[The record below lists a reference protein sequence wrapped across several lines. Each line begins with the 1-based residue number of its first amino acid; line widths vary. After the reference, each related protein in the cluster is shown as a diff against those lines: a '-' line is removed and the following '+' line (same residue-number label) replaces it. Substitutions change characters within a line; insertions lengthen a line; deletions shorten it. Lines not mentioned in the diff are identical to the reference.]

1 MLIMFIKEVMFMKKK
16 IVWSSL
22 IVILFVCILFL
33 NKIVNFII
41 NIEWYKEVGYLT
53 VYFTKLIAM
62 CKLMIPLFIIIF
74 IGIALYWRSLRLSII
89 KYRKVFEVNNNKVK
103 NEKRIFIIVNLI
115 VSFLFSYAFA
125 ATYWYRILQFNNSVP
140 FNVKDPILNL
150 DVSFYIFK
158 LPLIQSLHSMILS
171 LIVLLGL
178 ITLFTYFILSVKDKV
193 MSRNFKKGFDKIDI
207 LNSGITRF
215 AGKQLA
221 VLAALIMICVSIG
234 YILKCIGLVYS
245 QKGVTFGA
253 GYTDVHVSLLLYK
266 IIAAASI
273 ISAVVIF
280 ISILVSKVKPII
292 VSITVIVSLILIKSL
307 SYAVVQNFI
316 VKSNQKT
323 LEQPYI
329 KYNIDYTRKA
339 FNIENID
346 SNPFQVKDN
355 LTSQDIDNNMDTI
368 NNIRINSFEPTLE
381 FYNQVQI
388 IRYYYK
394 FNNIDVDR
402 YNINGK
408 FNQIFI
414 GTREIDTK
422 AIDPNTWQNRHL
434 IYTHGYGI
442 VMNKVN
448 SVTSE
453 GQPNFV
459 IKDMPPQNST
469 DIKLNNARIYF
480 GEKTDD
486 YAIVDTKLKEFDYPK
501 GSENATNNYD
511 GSAGI
516 KLGFINKILF
526 AINQKDINFLLS
538 RDILK
543 ESKILINRSIKDRVS
558 KIAPFLNY
566 DSDPYIVMSGG
577 KLYWI
582 LDGYTVSDRYPFSQP
597 QNNLNYIRNSVKVI
611 VDAENGNVNFYIMDK
626 SDPIV
631 QSYAKIFPDLF
642 KDINKLPSDIV
653 QHFKYPKDLFN
664 IQCSVLGKYH
674 VTDPGVFYSGED
686 LWEVAKNQK
695 QVSGEKYSMESSYMV
710 MKLPNEQKDEMI
722 LLQYFNMRDKDNMVA
737 LFGARMD
744 GENYGKMVLYK
755 FPAEKTVYSPYL
767 FKQKLNQDTTIS
779 SQLSLWNKDGSQ
791 VQFGDT
797 IIVPINQSLVYVE
810 PMYLRASGKE
820 GIPEMKRV
828 IVSYSDKMVLAESI
842 DDALQQIFSYKQ
854 KSEEENS
861 NESQI
866 ETPSSDINA
875 EKLKEAKSLY
885 EQALEAQK
893 NGDWSKYGEN
903 IKKLGDIIDSLQK

>member
-1 MLIMFIKEVMFMKKK
+1 ML
-16 IVWSSL
+16 WSSL

-33 NKIVNFII
+33 NKIVDFII
-41 NIEWYKEVGYLT
+41 NVEWYKEVGYLT
-53 VYFTKLIAM
+53 VYFTKLIAI
-62 CKLMIPLFIIIF
+62 CKLMIPLFIIIY
-74 IGIALYWRSLRLSII
+74 ISIVLYWRSLRLSII
-89 KYRKVFEVNNNKVK
+89 KYRRAFEVNNDKVK

-140 FNVKDPILNL
+140 FNIKDPILNL

-171 LIVLLGL
+171 LIIFLGL
-178 ITLFTYFILSVKDKV
+178 ITLVTYFTLSVKDKV
-193 MSRNFKKGFDKIDI
+193 IWRNFKKDSGKIDI

-221 VLAALIMICVSIG
+221 VLAALVMICVSIG

-253 GYTDVHVSLLLYK
+253 GYTDAHVSLLLYK

-273 ISAVVIF
+273 ISAVIIF

-292 VSITVIVSLILIKSL
+292 VSITVIVALILIKSL
-307 SYAVVQNFI
+307 SYTVVQNFI

-346 SNPFQVKDN
+346 ANPFQVKDN

-414 GTREIDTK
+414 GTREINTK

-469 DIKLNNARIYF
+469 DIKLDNARIYF

-516 KLGFINKILF
+516 KLGFINRILF

-582 LDGYTVSDRYPFSQP
+582 LDGYTVSDRYPFAQP
-597 QNNLNYIRNSVKVI
+597 QNNLNYIRNSVKVT

-710 MKLPNEQKDEMI
+710 MKLPNEQKEEMI

-779 SQLSLWNKDGSQ
+779 SQLSLWNKDGSE

-854 KSEEENS
+854 DYNQENS

-866 ETPSSDINA
+866 ETPSYDINA

>member
-1 MLIMFIKEVMFMKKK
+1 MITFIKEVIFVKRKML
-16 IVWSSL
+16 WSSL

-33 NKIVNFII
+33 NKIVDFII
-41 NIEWYKEVGYLT
+41 NVEWYKEVGYLT
-53 VYFTKLIAM
+53 VYFTKLIAI
-62 CKLMIPLFIIIF
+62 CKLMIPLFIIIY
-74 IGIALYWRSLRLSII
+74 ISIVLYWRSLRLSII
-89 KYRKVFEVNNNKVK
+89 KYRRAFEVNNDKVK

-140 FNVKDPILNL
+140 FNIKDPILNL

-171 LIVLLGL
+171 LIIFLGL
-178 ITLFTYFILSVKDKV
+178 ITLVTYFTLSVKDKV
-193 MSRNFKKGFDKIDI
+193 IWRNFKKDSGKIDI

-221 VLAALIMICVSIG
+221 VLAALVMICVSIG

-253 GYTDVHVSLLLYK
+253 GYTDAHVSLLLYK

-273 ISAVVIF
+273 ISAVIIF

-292 VSITVIVSLILIKSL
+292 VSITVIVALILIKSL
-307 SYAVVQNFI
+307 SYTVVQNFI

-346 SNPFQVKDN
+346 ANPFQVKDN

-414 GTREIDTK
+414 GTREINTK

-469 DIKLNNARIYF
+469 DIKLDNARIYF

-516 KLGFINKILF
+516 KLGFINRILF

-582 LDGYTVSDRYPFSQP
+582 LDGYTVSDRYPFAQP
-597 QNNLNYIRNSVKVI
+597 QNNLNYIRNSVKVT

-710 MKLPNEQKDEMI
+710 MKLPNEQKEEMI

-779 SQLSLWNKDGSQ
+779 SQLSLWNKDGSE

-854 KSEEENS
+854 DYNQENS

-866 ETPSSDINA
+866 ETPSYDINA

>member
-1 MLIMFIKEVMFMKKK
+1 ML
-16 IVWSSL
+16 WSSL

-33 NKIVNFII
+33 NKIVDFVI
-41 NIEWYKEVGYLT
+41 NVEWYKEVGYLT
-53 VYFTKLIAM
+53 VYFTKLIAI
-62 CKLMIPLFIIIF
+62 CKLMIPLFIIIY
-74 IGIALYWRSLRLSII
+74 ISIVLYWRSLRLSII
-89 KYRKVFEVNNNKVK
+89 KYRRAFEVNNDKVK

-140 FNVKDPILNL
+140 FNIKDPILNL

-171 LIVLLGL
+171 LIIFLGL
-178 ITLFTYFILSVKDKV
+178 ITLVTYFILSVKDKV
-193 MSRNFKKGFDKIDI
+193 IWRNLKKDSGKIDI

-221 VLAALIMICVSIG
+221 VLAALVMICVSIG

-253 GYTDVHVSLLLYK
+253 GYTDAHVSLLLYK

-280 ISILVSKVKPII
+280 VSILVSKVKPII
-292 VSITVIVSLILIKSL
+292 VSITVIVALILIKSL
-307 SYAVVQNFI
+307 SYTVVQNFI

-346 SNPFQVKDN
+346 ANPFQVKDN

-414 GTREIDTK
+414 GTREINTK

-516 KLGFINKILF
+516 KLGFINRILF

-582 LDGYTVSDRYPFSQP
+582 LDGYTVSDRYPFAQP
-597 QNNLNYIRNSVKVI
+597 QNNLNYIRNSVKVT

-695 QVSGEKYSMESSYMV
+695 QVSGEKYSMDSSYMV
-710 MKLPNEQKDEMI
+710 MKLPNEQKEEMI

-779 SQLSLWNKDGSQ
+779 SQLSLWNKDGSK

-828 IVSYSDKMVLAESI
+828 IVSYSDKIVLAESI

-854 KSEEENS
+854 DYNQENP
-861 NESQI
+861 NEYQI
-866 ETPSSDINA
+866 ETPSYDINA

>member
-1 MLIMFIKEVMFMKKK
+1 MKKK
-16 IVWSSL
+16 MASGIL
-22 IVILFVCILFL
+22 IVILIICILFL
-33 NKIVNFII
+33 NRIVSFII

-53 VYFTKLIAM
+53 VYFTKLIAI
-62 CKLMIPLFIIIF
+62 CKLMIPLFVISF
-74 IGIALYWRSLRLSII
+74 IGIGLYYRSLRLSII
-89 KYRKVFEVNNNKVK
+89 KYKKVFEVNNNKVK
-103 NEKRIFIIVNLI
+103 NEKKIFFIVDFII
-115 VSFLFSYAFA
+115 SFLFSYVFA

-158 LPLIQSLHSMILS
+158 LPLIQSLHSVVLS
-171 LIVLLGL
+171 LIIFLAL

-193 MSRNFKKGFDKIDI
+193 TQKNSQKGFGKINI
-207 LNSGITRF
+207 LNSGLTRF
-215 AGKQLA
+215 AGRQLA
-221 VLAALIMICVSIG
+221 VLAALIMLCVSIG
-234 YILKCIGLVYS
+234 YILRCIGLVYS

-253 GYTDVHVSLLLYK
+253 GYTDAHVSLLFYK
-266 IIAAASI
+266 IIVVASTVAAI
-273 ISAVVIF
+273 VIF
-280 ISILVSKVKPII
+280 ISVLVSRFKPII
-292 VSITVIVSLILIKSL
+292 LSITVIAALILIESI
-307 SYAVVQNFI
+307 SSTVVQNFI

-339 FNIENID
+339 FNIENIAAT
-346 SNPFQVKDN
+346 PFQVKDN
-355 LTSQDIDNNMDTI
+355 LTAEDINNNIDTI
-368 NNIRINSFEPTLE
+368 NNIRINSFDPTLE

-408 FNQIFI
+408 FNQVFV
-414 GTREIDTK
+414 GTREINSK

-434 IYTHGYGI
+434 IYTHGYGV

-453 GQPNFV
+453 GQPDFV

-469 DIKLNNARIYF
+469 DIKFNDPRIYF
-480 GEKTDD
+480 GEKSDD

-501 GSENATNNYD
+501 GSENATNNYN
-511 GSAGI
+511 GTAGI
-516 KLGFINKILF
+516 KLGFVNKLLF

-538 RDILK
+538 RDTLK
-543 ESKILINRSIKDRVS
+543 ESKILINRNIKDRVS

-566 DSDPYIVMSGG
+566 DSDPYIVVSGG

-597 QNNLNYIRNSVKVI
+597 QNGLNYIRNSVKVT
-611 VDAENGNVNFYIMDK
+611 VDAENGDVNFYIIDK
-626 SDPIV
+626 NDPIV
-631 QSYAKIFPDLF
+631 ESYAKIFPDLF
-642 KDINKLPSDIV
+642 KDISKLPSDMV
-653 QHFKYPKDLFN
+653 QHLKYPKDLFN

-695 QVSGEKYSMESSYMV
+695 QVSGEKYSMEPSYMV
-710 MKLPNEQKDEMI
+710 MRPPGAKKEEMI

-744 GENYGKMVLYK
+744 GENYGKMILYK
-755 FPAEKTVYSPYL
+755 FPPEKTVYSPYL

-797 IIVPINQSLVYVE
+797 IIVPINQSLVYIE
-810 PMYLRASGKE
+810 PMYLRASGKD

-828 IVSYSDKMVLAESI
+828 IVSYSDKMILAQDI
-842 DDALQQIFSYKQ
+842 DDALQQIFNYKQ
-854 KSEEENS
+854 NSQEQNPSDSE
-861 NESQI
+861 I
-866 ETPSSDINA
+866 KTPSSDINA
-875 EKLKEAKSLY
+875 EKLEEAKSLY
-885 EQALEAQK
+885 QQALDAQK
-893 NGDWSKYGEN
+893 NGDWAKYGES
-903 IKKLGDIIDSLQK
+903 IKKLGEIIDSLQK

>member
-1 MLIMFIKEVMFMKKK
+1 MAFIREVILVKRKVM
-16 IVWSSL
+16 WSSL
-22 IVILFVCILFL
+22 IIILFICILFL
-33 NKIVNFII
+33 NKIVNFVI

-53 VYFTKLIAM
+53 IYFTKLVAI
-62 CKLMIPLFIIIF
+62 CKLMIPLFIIIY
-74 IGIALYWRSLRLSII
+74 IGIVLYWRSLRLSII
-89 KYRKVFEVNNNKVK
+89 KYRRAFEVSNNKVK
-103 NEKRIFIIVNLI
+103 NEKRVFIIVNI
-115 VSFLFSYAFA
+115 VVSFLFSYAFA

-140 FNVKDPILNL
+140 FNIKDPILNL
-150 DVSFYIFK
+150 DVSFYVFK

-171 LIVLLGL
+171 LIIFLGL
-178 ITLFTYFILSVKDKV
+178 ITLATYFILSVKDKV
-193 MSRNFKKGFDKIDI
+193 VFKSFKKNSGKIDI

-221 VLAALIMICVSIG
+221 VLAALVMLCVSVG
-234 YILKCIGLVYS
+234 YILKCIELVYS

-253 GYTDVHVSLLLYK
+253 GYTDVHVSLLFYK
-266 IIAAASI
+266 IIAIASI
-273 ISAVVIF
+273 ISAIAIF
-280 ISILVSKVKPII
+280 VSILVSRVKPII

-346 SNPFQVKDN
+346 ANPFQVKNN

-402 YNINGK
+402 YNINEK
-408 FNQIFI
+408 FNQVFV
-414 GTREIDTK
+414 GAREINTK

-453 GQPNFV
+453 GQPDFV

-469 DIKLNNARIYF
+469 DIKLNNPRIYF

-543 ESKILINRSIKDRVS
+543 DSKILINRSIKDRVS

-577 KLYWI
+577 KFYWI
-582 LDGYTVSDRYPFSQP
+582 LDGYTVSNRYPFSQP
-597 QNNLNYIRNSVKVI
+597 QNNLNYIRNSVKI
-611 VDAENGNVNFYIMDK
+611 TVDAENGNVNFYIIDK
-626 SDPIV
+626 TDPIV
-631 QSYAKIFPDLF
+631 QSYSKIFPDLF
-642 KDINKLPSDIV
+642 KDVNKLPSDIV

-695 QVSGEKYSMESSYMV
+695 QVSGEKYLMESSYMV
-710 MKLPNEQKDEMI
+710 MKLPNEQKEEMI

-744 GENYGKMVLYK
+744 GENYGKMVIYK

-779 SQLSLWNKDGSQ
+779 SQLSLWNKDGSE

-797 IIVPINQSLVYVE
+797 MIVPINQSLVYVE

-842 DDALQQIFSYKQ
+842 DDALQQIFTYTQDNKQ
-854 KSEEENS
+854 GNS
-861 NESQI
+861 NGTQI
-866 ETPSSDINA
+866 ETPSSDINT
-875 EKLKEAKSLY
+875 EKLKEAKNLY

-893 NGDWSKYGEN
+893 SGDWSKYGEN
-903 IKKLGDIIDSLQK
+903 IKKLGEIIDSLQK

>member
-1 MLIMFIKEVMFMKKK
+1 MAFIREVILVKRKVM
-16 IVWSSL
+16 WSSL
-22 IVILFVCILFL
+22 IIILFICILFL
-33 NKIVNFII
+33 NKIVNFVI

-53 VYFTKLIAM
+53 IYFTKLVAI
-62 CKLMIPLFIIIF
+62 CKLMIPLFIIIY
-74 IGIALYWRSLRLSII
+74 IGIVLYWRSLRLSII
-89 KYRKVFEVNNNKVK
+89 KYRRAFEVSNNKVK
-103 NEKRIFIIVNLI
+103 NEKRVFIIVNI
-115 VSFLFSYAFA
+115 VVSFLFSYAFA

-140 FNVKDPILNL
+140 FNIKDPILNL
-150 DVSFYIFK
+150 DVSFYVFK

-171 LIVLLGL
+171 LIIFLGL
-178 ITLFTYFILSVKDKV
+178 ITLATYFILSVKDKV
-193 MSRNFKKGFDKIDI
+193 VFKSFKKNSGKIDI

-221 VLAALIMICVSIG
+221 VLAALVMLCVSVG
-234 YILKCIGLVYS
+234 YILKCIELVYS

-253 GYTDVHVSLLLYK
+253 GYTDVHVSLLFYK
-266 IIAAASI
+266 IIAIASI
-273 ISAVVIF
+273 ISAIAIF
-280 ISILVSKVKPII
+280 VSILVSRVKPII

-346 SNPFQVKDN
+346 ANSFQVKNN

-368 NNIRINSFEPTLE
+368 NNIRINSFQPTLE

-402 YNINGK
+402 YNINEK
-408 FNQIFI
+408 FNQVFV
-414 GTREIDTK
+414 GAREINTK

-453 GQPNFV
+453 GQPDFV

-469 DIKLNNARIYF
+469 DIKLNNPRIYF

-543 ESKILINRSIKDRVS
+543 DSKILINRSIKDRVS

-577 KLYWI
+577 KFYWI
-582 LDGYTVSDRYPFSQP
+582 LDGYTVSNRYPFSQP
-597 QNNLNYIRNSVKVI
+597 QNNLNYIRNSVKI
-611 VDAENGNVNFYIMDK
+611 TVDAENGNVNFYIIDK
-626 SDPIV
+626 TDPIV
-631 QSYAKIFPDLF
+631 QSYSKIFPDLF
-642 KDINKLPSDIV
+642 KDVNKLPSDIV

-695 QVSGEKYSMESSYMV
+695 QVSGEKYLMESSYMV
-710 MKLPNEQKDEMI
+710 MKLPNEQKEEMI

-744 GENYGKMVLYK
+744 GENYGKMVIYK

-779 SQLSLWNKDGSQ
+779 SQLSLWNKDGSE

-797 IIVPINQSLVYVE
+797 MIVPINQSLVYVE

-842 DDALQQIFSYKQ
+842 DDALQQIFTYTQDNKQ
-854 KSEEENS
+854 GNS
-861 NESQI
+861 NGTQI
-866 ETPSSDINA
+866 ETPSSDINT
-875 EKLKEAKSLY
+875 EKLKEAKNLY

-893 NGDWSKYGEN
+893 SGDWSKYGEN
-903 IKKLGDIIDSLQK
+903 IKKLGEIIDSLQK

>member
-1 MLIMFIKEVMFMKKK
+1 MKKRITLISVIIALVFILLFLDK
-16 IVWSSL
+16 IVSFAINVQW
-22 IVILFVCILFL
+22 F
-33 NKIVNFII
+33 NEVN
-41 NIEWYKEVGYLT
+41 YLST
-53 VYFTKLIAM
+53 YFTKLLAIA
-62 CKLMIPLFIIIF
+62 KLMIPLFLITFAVIWIYF
-74 IGIALYWRSLRLSII
+74 RSI
-89 KYRKVFEVNNNKVK
+89 KNSVTKYKQTDAESGNKSKLGRKLF
-103 NEKRIFIIVNLI
+103 FIIDAVI
-115 VSFLFSYAFA
+115 SFGISYAFSSS
-125 ATYWYRILQFNNSVP
+125 YWYTILQFANSVS
-140 FNVKDPILNL
+140 FNTKDPVFHK
-150 DVSFYIFK
+150 DVSFYVFK
-158 LPLIQSLHSMILS
+158 LPLIQSLYNIIMTL
-171 LIVLLGL
+171 LIFLVI
-178 ITLFTYFILSVKDKV
+178 ITFITYFVLVSKDKIK
-193 MSRNFKKGFDKIDI
+193 SGFAGSFEKIS
-207 LNSGITRF
+207 LTNNGLTKF

-221 VLAALIMICVSIG
+221 IVSSLILLNLSLG
-234 YILKCIGLVYS
+234 YLLKSYNLVYS
-245 QKGVTFGA
+245 TRGVAYGA
-253 GYTDVHVSLLLYK
+253 SYTDIHVSLLFYR
-266 IIAAASI
+266 IIIVVSL
-273 ISAVVIF
+273 ISAIVIF
-280 ISILVSKVKPII
+280 WSVMHSKVKPIVFSIILIFILIASENI
-292 VSITVIVSLILIKSL
+292 VSTLVQKF
-307 SYAVVQNFI
+307 VVKPNE
-316 VKSNQKT
+316 KM

-329 KYNIDYTRKA
+329 KNNIDYTKKA
-339 FNIENID
+339 FNLDKVE
-346 SNPFQVKDN
+346 VKDFKVNDN
-355 LTSQDIDNNMDTI
+355 LTKDDITNNKDTI
-368 NNIRINSFEPTLE
+368 DNIRINSLNPSLE

-402 YNINGK
+402 YNINEK
-408 FNQIFI
+408 FNQVFV
-414 GTREIDTK
+414 GAREINTK

-453 GQPNFV
+453 GQPDFV

-469 DIKLNNARIYF
+469 DIKLNNPRIYF

-543 ESKILINRSIKDRVS
+543 DSKILINRSIKDRVS

-577 KLYWI
+577 KFYWI
-582 LDGYTVSDRYPFSQP
+582 LDGYTVSNRYPFSQP
-597 QNNLNYIRNSVKVI
+597 QNNLNYIRNSVKI
-611 VDAENGNVNFYIMDK
+611 TVDAENGNVNFYIIDK
-626 SDPIV
+626 TDPIV
-631 QSYAKIFPDLF
+631 QSYSKIFPDLF
-642 KDINKLPSDIV
+642 KDVNKLPSDIV

-695 QVSGEKYSMESSYMV
+695 QVSGEKYLMESSYMV
-710 MKLPNEQKDEMI
+710 MKLPNEQKEEMI

-744 GENYGKMVLYK
+744 GENYGKMVIYK

-779 SQLSLWNKDGSQ
+779 SQLSLWNKDGSE

-797 IIVPINQSLVYVE
+797 MIVPINQSLVYVE

>member
-1 MLIMFIKEVMFMKKK
+1 ML
-16 IVWSSL
+16 WSSL

-33 NKIVNFII
+33 NKIVDFII
-41 NIEWYKEVGYLT
+41 NVEWYKEVGYLT
-53 VYFTKLIAM
+53 VYFTKLIAI
-62 CKLMIPLFIIIF
+62 CKLMIPLFIIIY
-74 IGIALYWRSLRLSII
+74 ISIVLYWRSLRLSII
-89 KYRKVFEVNNNKVK
+89 KYRRAFEVNNDKVK

-140 FNVKDPILNL
+140 FNIKDPILNL

-171 LIVLLGL
+171 LIIFLGL
-178 ITLFTYFILSVKDKV
+178 ITLVTYFTLSVKDKV
-193 MSRNFKKGFDKIDI
+193 IWRNFKKDSGKIDI

-221 VLAALIMICVSIG
+221 VLAALVMICVSIG

-253 GYTDVHVSLLLYK
+253 GYTDAHVSLLLYK

-273 ISAVVIF
+273 ISAVIIF

-292 VSITVIVSLILIKSL
+292 VSITVIVALILIKSL
-307 SYAVVQNFI
+307 SYTVVQNFI

-346 SNPFQVKDN
+346 ANPFQVKDN

-414 GTREIDTK
+414 GTREINTK

-469 DIKLNNARIYF
+469 DIKLDNARIYF

-516 KLGFINKILF
+516 KLGFINRILF

-582 LDGYTVSDRYPFSQP
+582 LDGYTVSDRYPFAQP
-597 QNNLNYIRNSVKVI
+597 QNNLNYIRNSVKVT

-710 MKLPNEQKDEMI
+710 MKLPNEQKEEMI

-767 FKQKLNQDTTIS
+767 FKQNLNQDTTIS
-779 SQLSLWNKDGSQ
+779 SQLSLWNKDGSE

-854 KSEEENS
+854 DYNQENS

-866 ETPSSDINA
+866 ETPSYDINA

>member
-1 MLIMFIKEVMFMKKK
+1 MKRKML
-16 IVWSSL
+16 WSSL

-33 NKIVNFII
+33 NKIVDFII
-41 NIEWYKEVGYLT
+41 NVEWYKEVGYLT
-53 VYFTKLIAM
+53 VYFTKLIAI
-62 CKLMIPLFIIIF
+62 CKLMIPLFIIIY
-74 IGIALYWRSLRLSII
+74 ISIVLYWRSLRLSII
-89 KYRKVFEVNNNKVK
+89 KYRRAFEVNNNKVK
-103 NEKRIFIIVNLI
+103 NEKRIFIIVNFI

-140 FNVKDPILNL
+140 FNIKDPILNL

-171 LIVLLGL
+171 LIIFLGL
-178 ITLFTYFILSVKDKV
+178 ITLVTYFILSVKDKV
-193 MSRNFKKGFDKIDI
+193 IWRNFKKDSGKIDI

-221 VLAALIMICVSIG
+221 VLAALVMICVSIG

-253 GYTDVHVSLLLYK
+253 GYTDAHVSLLLYK

-273 ISAVVIF
+273 ISAVIIF

-292 VSITVIVSLILIKSL
+292 VSITVIVALILIKSL
-307 SYAVVQNFI
+307 SYTVVQNFI

-346 SNPFQVKDN
+346 ANPFQVKDN

-414 GTREIDTK
+414 GTREINTK

-469 DIKLNNARIYF
+469 DIKLDNARIYF

-516 KLGFINKILF
+516 KLGFINRILF

-582 LDGYTVSDRYPFSQP
+582 LDGYTVSDRYPFAQP
-597 QNNLNYIRNSVKVI
+597 QNNLNYIRNSVKVT

-642 KDINKLPSDIV
+642 KDMNKLSPDIV

-695 QVSGEKYSMESSYMV
+695 QVSGEKYSMDSSYMV
-710 MKLPNEQKDEMI
+710 MKLPNEQKEEMI

-737 LFGARMD
+737 LFGVRMD

-779 SQLSLWNKDGSQ
+779 SQLSLWNKDGSE

-854 KSEEENS
+854 DYNQENS
-861 NESQI
+861 SESQI
-866 ETPSSDINA
+866 ETPSYDINA

>member
-1 MLIMFIKEVMFMKKK
+1 MKRKML
-16 IVWSSL
+16 WSSL

-33 NKIVNFII
+33 NKIVDFII
-41 NIEWYKEVGYLT
+41 NVEWYKEVGYLT
-53 VYFTKLIAM
+53 VYFTKLIAI
-62 CKLMIPLFIIIF
+62 CKLMIPLFIIIY
-74 IGIALYWRSLRLSII
+74 ISIVLYWKSLRLSII
-89 KYRKVFEVNNNKVK
+89 KYRRAFEVNNNKVK
-103 NEKRIFIIVNLI
+103 NEKRIFIIVNFI

-140 FNVKDPILNL
+140 FNIKDPILNL

-171 LIVLLGL
+171 LIIFLGL
-178 ITLFTYFILSVKDKV
+178 ITLVTYFILSVKDKV
-193 MSRNFKKGFDKIDI
+193 IWRNFKKDSGKIDI

-221 VLAALIMICVSIG
+221 VLAALVMICVSIG

-253 GYTDVHVSLLLYK
+253 GYTDAHVSLLLYK

-273 ISAVVIF
+273 ISAVIIF

-292 VSITVIVSLILIKSL
+292 VSITVIVALILIKSL
-307 SYAVVQNFI
+307 SYTVVQNFI

-346 SNPFQVKDN
+346 ANPFQVKDN

-414 GTREIDTK
+414 GTREINTK

-469 DIKLNNARIYF
+469 DIKLDNARIYF

-516 KLGFINKILF
+516 KLGFINRILF

-582 LDGYTVSDRYPFSQP
+582 LDGYTVSDRYPFAQP
-597 QNNLNYIRNSVKVI
+597 QNNLNYIRNSVKVT

-642 KDINKLPSDIV
+642 KDMNKLSPDIV

-695 QVSGEKYSMESSYMV
+695 QVSGEKYSMDSSYMV
-710 MKLPNEQKDEMI
+710 MKLPNEQKEEMI

-737 LFGARMD
+737 LFGVRMD

-779 SQLSLWNKDGSQ
+779 SQLSLWNKDGSE

-854 KSEEENS
+854 DYNQENS
-861 NESQI
+861 SESQI
-866 ETPSSDINA
+866 ETPSYDINA

>member
-1 MLIMFIKEVMFMKKK
+1 MTFIKEVILMKRKAM
-16 IVWSSL
+16 WSTL
-22 IVILFVCILFL
+22 IVVLVIFILFL
-33 NKIVNFII
+33 SKIVNFVI

-53 VYFTKLIAM
+53 VYFTKLIAI
-62 CKLMIPLFIIIF
+62 CKLMIPLFIIIYISIVF
-74 IGIALYWRSLRLSII
+74 YWRSLKLSIM
-89 KYRKVFEVNNNKVK
+89 KHRKVFEVNNNKAK
-103 NEKRIFIIVNLI
+103 NEKRIFIIVNLVI
-115 VSFLFSYAFA
+115 SFLFSYAFA

-140 FNVKDPILNL
+140 FNIKDPILNL
-150 DVSFYIFK
+150 DVSFYVFK

-171 LIVLLGL
+171 LIIFLGL
-178 ITLFTYFILSVKDKV
+178 ITLATYFILSVKDKV
-193 MSRNFKKGFDKIDI
+193 IFKDFKKGSSKIDI

-221 VLAALIMICVSIG
+221 ILAALIMLCVSIG
-234 YILKCIGLVYS
+234 YILKCVELVYS
-245 QKGVTFGA
+245 RKGVTFGA
-253 GYTDVHVSLLLYK
+253 GYTDVHVSLLFYK
-266 IIAAASI
+266 IIAIASI
-273 ISAVVIF
+273 ISAIVIF

-292 VSITVIVSLILIKSL
+292 VSITVIISLILIKSL
-307 SYAVVQNFI
+307 SYTVVQNFI

-339 FNIENID
+339 FNIENIET
-346 SNPFQVKDN
+346 NPFQVKDN
-355 LTSQDIDNNMDTI
+355 LTSQDMDNNMDTI
-368 NNIRINSFEPTLE
+368 NNIRINSFDPTLE

-408 FNQIFI
+408 FNQIFV
-414 GTREIDTK
+414 GAREINTK

-469 DIKLNNARIYF
+469 DIKLNNPRIYF

-516 KLGFINKILF
+516 KLGFINRILF

-577 KLYWI
+577 KFYWI

-597 QNNLNYIRNSVKVI
+597 QNNLNYIRNSVKVT

-626 SDPIV
+626 ADPIV
-631 QSYAKIFPDLF
+631 QSYSKIFPGLF
-642 KDINKLPSDIV
+642 KEINKLPSDIV

-710 MKLPNEQKDEMI
+710 MKLPNEQKEEMI

-744 GENYGKMVLYK
+744 GGNYGKMVLYK

-779 SQLSLWNKDGSQ
+779 SQLSLWNKDGSE

-797 IIVPINQSLVYVE
+797 IIVPINQSLLYVE
-810 PMYLRASGKE
+810 PMYLRASGKD

-828 IVSYSDKMVLAESI
+828 IVSYSDKIVLAESI
-842 DDALQQIFSYKQ
+842 DDALQQIFSYTQ
-854 KSEEENS
+854 ANNQGNS
-861 NESQI
+861 NESQVEI
-866 ETPSSDINA
+866 PSSNINT
-875 EKLKEAKSLY
+875 EKLKEAKNLY

-893 NGDWSKYGEN
+893 SGDWSKYGEN
-903 IKKLGDIIDSLQK
+903 IKKLGEVIDSLQK

>member
-1 MLIMFIKEVMFMKKK
+1 MKKK

-516 KLGFINKILF
+516 KLGFINRILF

>member
-1 MLIMFIKEVMFMKKK
+1 MAFIREVILVKRKVM
-16 IVWSSL
+16 WSSL
-22 IVILFVCILFL
+22 IIILFICILFL
-33 NKIVNFII
+33 NKIVNFVI

-53 VYFTKLIAM
+53 IYFTKLVAI
-62 CKLMIPLFIIIF
+62 CKLMIPLFIIIY
-74 IGIALYWRSLRLSII
+74 IGIVLYWRSLRLSII
-89 KYRKVFEVNNNKVK
+89 KYRRAFEVSNNKVK
-103 NEKRIFIIVNLI
+103 NEKRVFIIVNI
-115 VSFLFSYAFA
+115 VVSFLFSYAFA

-140 FNVKDPILNL
+140 FNIKDPILNL
-150 DVSFYIFK
+150 DVSFYVFK

-171 LIVLLGL
+171 LIIFLGL
-178 ITLFTYFILSVKDKV
+178 ITLATYFILSVKDKV
-193 MSRNFKKGFDKIDI
+193 VFKSFKKNSGKIDI

-221 VLAALIMICVSIG
+221 VLAALVMLCVSVG
-234 YILKCIGLVYS
+234 YILKCIELVYS

-253 GYTDVHVSLLLYK
+253 GYTDVHVSLLFYK
-266 IIAAASI
+266 IIAIASI
-273 ISAVVIF
+273 ISAIAIF
-280 ISILVSKVKPII
+280 VSILVSRVKPII

-346 SNPFQVKDN
+346 ANPFQVKNN

-402 YNINGK
+402 YNINEK
-408 FNQIFI
+408 FNQVFV
-414 GTREIDTK
+414 GAREINTK

-453 GQPNFV
+453 GQPDFV

-469 DIKLNNARIYF
+469 DIKLNNPRIYF

-543 ESKILINRSIKDRVS
+543 DSKILINRSIKDRVS

-577 KLYWI
+577 KFYWI
-582 LDGYTVSDRYPFSQP
+582 LDGYTVSNRYPFSQP
-597 QNNLNYIRNSVKVI
+597 QNNLNYIRNSVKI
-611 VDAENGNVNFYIMDK
+611 TVDAENGNVNFYIIDK
-626 SDPIV
+626 TDPIV
-631 QSYAKIFPDLF
+631 QSYSKIFPDLF
-642 KDINKLPSDIV
+642 KDVNKLPSDIV

-695 QVSGEKYSMESSYMV
+695 QVSGEKYLMESSYMV
-710 MKLPNEQKDEMI
+710 MKLPNEQKEEMI

-744 GENYGKMVLYK
+744 GENYGKMVIYK

-779 SQLSLWNKDGSQ
+779 SQLSLWNKDGSE

-797 IIVPINQSLVYVE
+797 MIVPINQSLVYVE

-842 DDALQQIFSYKQ
+842 DDALQQIFTYTQDNKQ
-854 KSEEENS
+854 GNS
-861 NESQI
+861 NGTQI
-866 ETPSSDINA
+866 ETPSSDINT
-875 EKLKEAKSLY
+875 EKLKEAKDLY

-893 NGDWSKYGEN
+893 SGDWSKYGEN
-903 IKKLGDIIDSLQK
+903 IKKLGEIIDSLQK

>member
-1 MLIMFIKEVMFMKKK
+1 MKRKVM
-16 IVWSSL
+16 WSSL
-22 IVILFVCILFL
+22 IIILFICILFL
-33 NKIVNFII
+33 NKIVNFVI

-53 VYFTKLIAM
+53 IYFTKLVAI
-62 CKLMIPLFIIIF
+62 CKLMIPLFIIIY
-74 IGIALYWRSLRLSII
+74 IGIVLYWRSLRLSII
-89 KYRKVFEVNNNKVK
+89 KYRRAFEVSNNKVK
-103 NEKRIFIIVNLI
+103 NEKRVFIIVNI
-115 VSFLFSYAFA
+115 VVSFLFSYAFA

-140 FNVKDPILNL
+140 FNIKDPILNL
-150 DVSFYIFK
+150 DVSFYVFK

-171 LIVLLGL
+171 LIIFLGL
-178 ITLFTYFILSVKDKV
+178 ITLATYFILSVKDKV
-193 MSRNFKKGFDKIDI
+193 VFKSFKKNSGKIDI

-221 VLAALIMICVSIG
+221 VLAALVMLCVSVG
-234 YILKCIGLVYS
+234 YILKCIELVYS

-253 GYTDVHVSLLLYK
+253 GYTDVHVSLLFYK
-266 IIAAASI
+266 IIAIASI
-273 ISAVVIF
+273 ISAIAIF
-280 ISILVSKVKPII
+280 VSILVSRVKPII

-346 SNPFQVKDN
+346 ANPFQVKNN

-402 YNINGK
+402 YNINEK
-408 FNQIFI
+408 FNQVFV
-414 GTREIDTK
+414 GAREINTK

-453 GQPNFV
+453 GQPDFV

-469 DIKLNNARIYF
+469 DIKLNNPRIYF

-543 ESKILINRSIKDRVS
+543 DSKILINRSIKDRVS

-577 KLYWI
+577 KFYWI
-582 LDGYTVSDRYPFSQP
+582 LDGYTVSNRYPFSQP
-597 QNNLNYIRNSVKVI
+597 QNNLNYIRNSVKI
-611 VDAENGNVNFYIMDK
+611 TVDAENGNVNFYIIDK
-626 SDPIV
+626 TDPIV
-631 QSYAKIFPDLF
+631 QSYSKIFPDLF
-642 KDINKLPSDIV
+642 KDVNKLPSDIV

-695 QVSGEKYSMESSYMV
+695 QVSGEKYLMESSYMV
-710 MKLPNEQKDEMI
+710 MKLPNEQKEEMI

-744 GENYGKMVLYK
+744 GENYGKMVIYK

-779 SQLSLWNKDGSQ
+779 SQLSLWNKDGSE

-797 IIVPINQSLVYVE
+797 MIVPINQSLVYVE

-842 DDALQQIFSYKQ
+842 DDALQQIFTYTQDNKQ
-854 KSEEENS
+854 GNS
-861 NESQI
+861 NGTQI
-866 ETPSSDINA
+866 ETPSSDINT
-875 EKLKEAKSLY
+875 EKLKEAKDLY

-893 NGDWSKYGEN
+893 SGDWSKYGEN
-903 IKKLGDIIDSLQK
+903 IKKLGEIIDSLQK

>member
-1 MLIMFIKEVMFMKKK
+1 ML
-16 IVWSSL
+16 WSSL

-33 NKIVNFII
+33 NKIVDFVI
-41 NIEWYKEVGYLT
+41 NVEWYKEVGYLT
-53 VYFTKLIAM
+53 VYFTKLIAI
-62 CKLMIPLFIIIF
+62 CKLMIPLFIIIY
-74 IGIALYWRSLRLSII
+74 ISIVLYWRSLRLSII
-89 KYRKVFEVNNNKVK
+89 KYRRAFEVNNDKVK

-140 FNVKDPILNL
+140 FNIKDPILNL

-171 LIVLLGL
+171 LIIFLGL
-178 ITLFTYFILSVKDKV
+178 ITLVTYFILSVKDKV
-193 MSRNFKKGFDKIDI
+193 IWRNLKKDSGKIDI

-221 VLAALIMICVSIG
+221 VLAALVMICVSIG

-253 GYTDVHVSLLLYK
+253 GYTDAHVSLLLYK

-280 ISILVSKVKPII
+280 VSILVSKVKPII
-292 VSITVIVSLILIKSL
+292 VSITVIVALILIKSL
-307 SYAVVQNFI
+307 SYTVVQNFI

-346 SNPFQVKDN
+346 ANPFQVKDN

-414 GTREIDTK
+414 GTREINTK

-516 KLGFINKILF
+516 KLGFINRILF

-582 LDGYTVSDRYPFSQP
+582 LDGYTVSDRYPFAQP
-597 QNNLNYIRNSVKVI
+597 QNNLNYIRNSVKVT

-695 QVSGEKYSMESSYMV
+695 QVSGEKYSMDSSYMV
-710 MKLPNEQKDEMI
+710 MKLPNEQKEEMI

-737 LFGARMD
+737 LFGVRMD

-779 SQLSLWNKDGSQ
+779 SQLSLWNKDGSE

-828 IVSYSDKMVLAESI
+828 IVSYSDKIVLAESI

-854 KSEEENS
+854 DYNQENP
-861 NESQI
+861 NEYQI
-866 ETPSSDINA
+866 ETPSYDINA

>member
-1 MLIMFIKEVMFMKKK
+1 MKRKML
-16 IVWSSL
+16 WSSL

-33 NKIVNFII
+33 NKIVDFII
-41 NIEWYKEVGYLT
+41 NVEWYKEVGYLT
-53 VYFTKLIAM
+53 VYFTKLIAI
-62 CKLMIPLFIIIF
+62 CKLMIPLFIIIY
-74 IGIALYWRSLRLSII
+74 ISIVLYWRSLRLSII
-89 KYRKVFEVNNNKVK
+89 KYRRAFEVNNDKVK

-140 FNVKDPILNL
+140 FNIKDPILNL

-171 LIVLLGL
+171 LIIFLGL
-178 ITLFTYFILSVKDKV
+178 ITLVTYFTLSVKDKV
-193 MSRNFKKGFDKIDI
+193 IWRNFKKDSGKIDI

-221 VLAALIMICVSIG
+221 VLAALVMICVSIG

-253 GYTDVHVSLLLYK
+253 GYTDAHVSLLLYK

-273 ISAVVIF
+273 ISAVIIF

-292 VSITVIVSLILIKSL
+292 VSITVIVALILIKSL
-307 SYAVVQNFI
+307 SYTVVQNFI

-346 SNPFQVKDN
+346 ANPFQVKDN

-414 GTREIDTK
+414 GTREINTK

-469 DIKLNNARIYF
+469 DIKLDNARIYF

-516 KLGFINKILF
+516 KLGFINRILF

-582 LDGYTVSDRYPFSQP
+582 LDGYTVSDRYPFAQP
-597 QNNLNYIRNSVKVI
+597 QNNLNYIRNSVKVT

-710 MKLPNEQKDEMI
+710 MKLPNEQKEEMI

-779 SQLSLWNKDGSQ
+779 SQLSLWNKDGSE

-854 KSEEENS
+854 DYNQENS

-866 ETPSSDINA
+866 ETPSYDINA